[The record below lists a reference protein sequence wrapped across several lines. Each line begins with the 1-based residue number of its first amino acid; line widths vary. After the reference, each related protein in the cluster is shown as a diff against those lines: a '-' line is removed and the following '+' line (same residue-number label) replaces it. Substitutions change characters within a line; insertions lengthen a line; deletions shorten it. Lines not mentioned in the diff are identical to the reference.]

1 MGKIVI
7 TVDLNP
13 IDRTSKMA
21 TLPIIDEVRRA
32 LPNIAEECRR
42 LKAAGGVSQM
52 PEIDSR
58 AILQA
63 AVSDIKE
70 FLDHALD

>member
-21 TLPIIDEVRRA
+21 TLPIVDEVRRA
-32 LPNIAEECRR
+32 LPNIAAECRR
-42 LKAAGGVSQM
+42 LKAEGGAIEM

-58 AILQA
+58 AILKA
-63 AVSDIKE
+63 AINDIKE
-70 FLDHALD
+70 FLDNALD